1 MQKRPQSYTGRLLT
15 KKEDMMQHT
24 ITITIPE
31 ALEPRLQAI
40 EDFATYVSVITIEA
54 LQHQDK
60 EIRNQQLAEAAQL
73 MLHEYKDD
81 DTLTSFTALDGEPVY
96 E

>member
-1 MQKRPQSYTGRLLT
+1 
-15 KKEDMMQHT
+15 MQHT

-31 ALEPRLQAI
+31 RLEPRIQDI
-40 EDFATYVSVITIEA
+40 EDFDTFVSAITIEA

-60 EIRNQQLAEAAQL
+60 ETRNQQLAEAAQL
-73 MLHEYKDD
+73 MLQDYENDGE
-81 DTLTSFTALDGEPVY
+81 LTSFTVLNGEPVY

>member
-1 MQKRPQSYTGRLLT
+1 
-15 KKEDMMQHT
+15 MQHT

-31 ALEPRLQAI
+31 SLEPRIQDIQDL
-40 EDFATYVSVITIEA
+40 ATFVSIITIEA

-73 MLHEYKDD
+73 MLHEYKED